1 MKHLKSFNEAIREVS
16 LIDTLKEL
24 KPYLTT
30 EGVYTKYL
38 LDSRLSGNRLYIE
51 LDVTSAYEGGK
62 NERDKI
68 KRVLT
73 RAGFSPIGGS
83 TYTITIDDNN
93 LEIVKN
99 IISSN

>member
-24 KPYLTT
+24 KPYLITK
-30 EGVYTKYL
+30 GVYTKYL

-51 LDVTSAYEGGK
+51 LDIASAYEGGK
-62 NERDKI
+62 NERHRI
-68 KRVLT
+68 KRILT

-83 TYTITIDDNN
+83 TYTITIDDSN
-93 LEIVKN
+93 LEIVKD
-99 IISSN
+99 IIPYN